1 MGPNIGA
8 KEVLSVDS
16 CRNIGEYSLD
26 IPLNGVLP
34 LLVWCG
40 AFVPALMLFV
50 KLVGLVGPECGV
62 VVALKDAWFEPSCSE
77 EAEYPFKVVEGLLVA
92 RFDGVA
98 KKVFASGV
106 SKCDKLPIPFYTLWV
121 DWTDVIVADAFADGP
136 LLVVLAIVLDCW
148 WFDVCRSR

>member
-8 KEVLSVDS
+8 KEVLSVDC
-16 CRNIGEYSLD
+16 CRNIGEYSMD

-40 AFVPALMLFV
+40 AFVSTLMLFV

-77 EAEYPFKVVEGLLVA
+77 EAKYPLKVVEEGLLVA
-92 RFDGVA
+92 SFDWVA
-98 KKVFASGV
+98 K
-106 SKCDKLPIPFYTLWV
+106 KCDKLPIPFYTLWV

-136 LLVVLAIVLDCW
+136 LVVLAIVLDCW
-148 WFDVCRSR
+148 WFDVGVGNGGR